1 MPGGDRTGPRG
12 LGSMTGRALGYC
24 AGYDTPGYTKGPG
37 MGLGRG
43 FGGGR
48 GMGYG
53 RGIGWG
59 RGGGRRFGG
68 LWGYSA
74 PFFGPNLVPPPVYP
88 LPPTTPDAQLNMLK
102 QEKQYLESEMESIKS
117 AMDNISKRIDDLEK
131 TE

>member
-1 MPGGDRTGPRG
+1 MPRGDGTGPWG
-12 LGSMTGRALGYC
+12 QGSMTGRGLGYC
-24 AGYDTPGYTKGPG
+24 AGSNTPGYTKGPG

-48 GMGYG
+48 GMAYG
-53 RGIGWG
+53 RGVGWG

-68 LWGYSA
+68 LGGYNA
-74 PFFGPNLVPPPVYP
+74 PLYGPNLVPPPVYSA
-88 LPPTTPDAQLNMLK
+88 PTTPEAQLNILK
-102 QEKQYLESEMESIKS
+102 QEKQYLESEMENIKN